1 MAYRKRQFAKFFGF
15 SVRFGCM
22 VAFVVALVAVMIF
35 VGPHAARADSSD
47 AASAA
52 ASLSLSE
59 SAHGLPLEGDDLL
72 SPAGPPVS
80 GGQSAAKLLGLE
92 EEGPMAFLPEPGTV
106 TMLSLAA
113 LLVFLWRRKW

>member
-1 MAYRKRQFAKFFGF
+1 MAYRKRQFAGFFGF

-22 VAFVVALVAVMIF
+22 AAALVALLAV
-35 VGPHAARADSSD
+35 VGPHAAWADGSD
-47 AASAA
+47 TGLAA
-52 ASLSLSE
+52 ASLSRSE

-80 GGQSAAKLLGLE
+80 GDRGAAKIPGLDD
-92 EEGPMAFLPEPGTV
+92 EGPMAFLPEPGTV